1 MDEMELIKKE
11 LDIQISSLEARLT
24 TAKKQKEV
32 LEIID
37 SLKSVYNSTLG
48 YKTIFF
54 DQNISREGMDEFI
67 SLLDS
72 SEYLIGT
79 STGGNFYSNKGKKEH
94 VYYKYYLTLGQG
106 TLMTLTFRESQYSGY
121 EGISKKI
128 TDKMKESAISCKVY
142 KSQEEIYVKLTD
154 GYVDKYKF
162 LSFVKQDG
170 DNIEYGPTCNFSE
183 YMLFN
188 NKKLSEVLTP
198 VSIDNLA
205 NRYFD
210 KLHQLNGQK
219 QK

>member
-11 LDIQISSLEARLT
+11 LDIQISSLQARLT
-24 TAKKQKEV
+24 TVKKQKEV

-48 YKTIFF
+48 YNTIIYN
-54 DQNISREGMDEFI
+54 QNISREGMEEFI

-79 STGGNFYSNKGKKEH
+79 SSGGHFYDDKRKRED
-94 VYYKYYLTLGQG
+94 VYNNYYLTLGQG
-106 TLMTLTFRESQYSGY
+106 TLMILKFVERQYSGY
-121 EGISKKI
+121 DELDEIV
-128 TDKMKESAISCKVY
+128 DNMKESTVSCRVY

-154 GYVDKYKF
+154 GLGEKFKF
-162 LSFVKQDG
+162 LNFVKQDG
-170 DNIEYGPTCNFSE
+170 DNIEYSPTYKISE
-183 YMLFN
+183 YTLFN

-198 VSIDNLA
+198 VFIDDLA
-205 NRYFD
+205 NRYFN
-210 KLHQLNGQK
+210 KLQQLNEQK

>member
-11 LDIQISSLEARLT
+11 LDIQIRSLEARLT

-106 TLMTLTFRESQYSGY
+106 TLMKLTFRESQYSGY

-154 GYVDKYKF
+154 AYDKYKF
-162 LSFVKQDG
+162 LSFVKQD
-170 DNIEYGPTCNFSE
+170 DDIIEYSPTYNISE

>member
-11 LDIQISSLEARLT
+11 LDIQISSLQARLM

-37 SLKSVYNSTLG
+37 SLKSVQNSTLG
-48 YKTIFF
+48 YNTIIYN
-54 DQNISREGMDEFI
+54 QNISREGMEEFI

-79 STGGNFYSNKGKKEH
+79 SSGGHFYDDKRKRED
-94 VYYKYYLTLGQG
+94 VYNNYYLTLGQG
-106 TLMTLTFRESQYSGY
+106 TLMILQFIERQYSGY
-121 EGISKKI
+121 DELGEIVDNI
-128 TDKMKESAISCKVY
+128 KESTVSCSFY

-154 GYVDKYKF
+154 GWGEKFKF
-162 LSFVKQDG
+162 LNFVKQDG
-170 DNIEYGPTCNFSE
+170 DNIEYSSTYKISE

-198 VSIDNLA
+198 VFIDDLA
-205 NRYFD
+205 NRYFN
-210 KLHQLNGQK
+210 KLQQLNEQK

>member
-11 LDIQISSLEARLT
+11 LDIQISSLQVRLM

-37 SLKSVYNSTLG
+37 SLKSVQNSTLG
-48 YKTIFF
+48 YNTIIYN
-54 DQNISREGMDEFI
+54 QNISREGMEEFI

-79 STGGNFYSNKGKKEH
+79 SSGGHFYDDKRKRED
-94 VYYKYYLTLGQG
+94 VYNNYYLTLGQG
-106 TLMTLTFRESQYSGY
+106 TLMILKFVERQYSGY
-121 EGISKKI
+121 DELDEIV
-128 TDKMKESAISCKVY
+128 DNMKESTVSCRVY

-154 GYVDKYKF
+154 GLGEKFKF
-162 LSFVKQDG
+162 LNCVKQDG
-170 DNIEYGPTCNFSE
+170 DNIEYSPTYKISE
-183 YMLFN
+183 YTLFN

-198 VSIDNLA
+198 VFIDDLA
-205 NRYFD
+205 NRYFN
-210 KLHQLNGQK
+210 KLQQLNEQK